1 MLNTYYMDTC
11 MQSLVES
18 AMEIWHLAAAQMKS
32 YVVTLTTRRVQIAA
46 AVKRL
51 LKDLKKVKN
60 LSREQIAVGKLL
72 FSTYILDL

>member
-32 YVVTLTTRRVQIAA
+32 YLVTLTTRRVQIAA

-51 LKDLKKVKN
+51 LKD
-60 LSREQIAVGKLL
+60 
-72 FSTYILDL
+72 